1 MGARSPWSPEPLLAN
16 LQSFISSLINDIPGM
31 RGSHST
37 ECVHTQPV
45 WFYWV
50 TLNVILLLSPTPTPW
65 FFLSPPL
72 LFFSP
77 RICLV
82 KWEGTHF
89 GGLSEMRKL
98 CQHLSQVYSF
108 SWNSRLICPGDANV
122 TMVSPPAPPPPDLW
136 KTRTIPCR
144 RTFASTVFLFWD
156 AFFLFSFPSFPTPL
170 PPPLVSDL
178 INSLSLFCAVVLIQ
192 G

>member
-122 TMVSPPAPPPPDLW
+122 TMVSPPAPPPRPLEDQDHPLSAHL
-136 KTRTIPCR
+136 RFHCL
-144 RTFASTVFLFWD
+144 SFLGCLFPLLVS
-156 AFFLFSFPSFPTPL
+156 FFPH
-170 PPPLVSDL
+170 PPPTAPCVRSY
-178 INSLSLFCAVVLIQ
+178 
-192 G
+192 